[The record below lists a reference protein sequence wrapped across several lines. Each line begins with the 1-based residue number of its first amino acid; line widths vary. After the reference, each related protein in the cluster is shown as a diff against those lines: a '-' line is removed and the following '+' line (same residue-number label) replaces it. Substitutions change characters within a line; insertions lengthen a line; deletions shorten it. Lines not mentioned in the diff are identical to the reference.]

1 MKQTWRLCLLCILIF
16 VNGSCSTWA
25 GDSQVAGVWTAT
37 MHNQPCIKLTVHDS
51 GGQLS
56 GKIIFYLLVL
66 EDGTWRVKGNDE
78 VALIHPRLENNAF
91 VFEVVHAKKHGST
104 DPANQ
109 ELKTFRMELTGR
121 NQGVFKNAIEGQDLI
136 LTRLAE

>member
-1 MKQTWRLCLLCILIF
+1 MKPMLRVCLTGLFMLIAACIP
-16 VNGSCSTWA
+16 TWA

-121 NQGVFKNAIEGQDLI
+121 NEGVFKNAIEGQDLI